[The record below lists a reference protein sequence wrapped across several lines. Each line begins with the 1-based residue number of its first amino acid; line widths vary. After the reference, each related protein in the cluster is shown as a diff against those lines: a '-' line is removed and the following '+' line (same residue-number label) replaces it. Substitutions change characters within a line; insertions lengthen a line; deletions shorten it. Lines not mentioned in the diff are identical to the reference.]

1 MFSSL
6 KVIVVGT
13 GLEESIV
20 AAAAARNGHTVLHID
35 SNDFYGGQW
44 SAFTFDGIQKWVE
57 ENQPRSDSNEGQSE
71 VDESLSSFLK
81 DGESLV
87 RVGKSGS
94 SSSPSFSN
102 VKQKWFV
109 PEKSETQAANVA
121 EPEKPKEE
129 NEEQN
134 RDQDLATEELK
145 PAPAKAENTVK
156 VSVDREAILTQ
167 AKRFSLDLMPHLLF
181 ARGSMV
187 ELLIKSNISRY
198 TEFKSV
204 SRVLTVLNGI
214 LEHVPSSRSDV
225 FTTKHISVIE
235 KRILMKFINF
245 CVNYEATPD
254 AFEAFRDKTFHEF
267 LRHEKLTPNLIHFVL
282 NSIAMV
288 DKTTGCIDGLAA
300 TQKFL
305 LSLGRFGN
313 SPFLWPMY
321 GSGELPQAFCRLC
334 AVFGGVY
341 YLDRPVDAVVVN
353 KDNSVAAIVSRGQ
366 RIECNFLVVNSKL
379 CPDELKGDFKNE
391 TVSRKICLLS
401 DTVMPTDSG
410 EPLTFLSLGPD
421 VTKTENFA
429 FAQEVGYSGA
439 VTPRGV
445 FCLHL
450 TTRSGETRGGLD
462 NGLEILVPDK
472 EKLIWSLDFESHSE
486 IFADAASSSKL
497 SNLFLTSGPV
507 FELDF
512 DSTIDRARK
521 LFEHIFGEEEFL
533 PRAPEPEEII
543 LGGDDEPQ
551 QPEAHS
557 ESGDAQAGEET
568 SVQGR
573 SDDASP
579 AEGHQVEQE

>member
-1 MFSSL
+1 MSL
-6 KVIVVGT
+6 KQVIVVGT

-44 SAFTFDGIQKWVE
+44 SAFTLDGIQKWIE
-57 ENQPRSDSNEGQSE
+57 EQQRGHDL
-71 VDESLSSFLK
+71 DETHPGEDLSPFLK
-81 DGESLV
+81 EGESLV
-87 RVGKSGS
+87 RVGKLTTSSTFSG
-94 SSSPSFSN
+94 

-109 PEKSETQAANVA
+109 PAKSQPQAADPEEVQDGKEGEERDLGGGLEA
-121 EPEKPKEE
+121 EEVPK
-129 NEEQN
+129 
-134 RDQDLATEELK
+134 
-145 PAPAKAENTVK
+145 KAESSSK
-156 VSVDREAILTQ
+156 GSVDQESILSL
-167 AKRFSLDLMPHLLF
+167 AKRYSLDLMPHLLF
-181 ARGSMV
+181 SRGSMV

-245 CVNYEATPD
+245 CVNYDATPEV
-254 AFEAFRDKTFHEF
+254 FEAFRDKTFHEF

-288 DKTTGCIDGLAA
+288 GKDTGCIDGLAA

-341 YLDRPVDAVVVN
+341 YLDRQIDAIVVD
-353 KDNSVAAIVSRGQ
+353 KDGSVAAILSRGQ
-366 RIECNFLVVNSKL
+366 RIDCKYLLVNSKL
-379 CPDELKGDFKNE
+379 CPDELKGDFANE

-401 DTVMPTDSG
+401 DTVMASDSG
-410 EPLTFLSLGPD
+410 EPLSFLSLGPD
-421 VTKTENFA
+421 VTRSKDFA

-439 VTPRGV
+439 VTPRGI

-450 TTRSGETRGGLD
+450 TTRFDETRDGVD
-462 NGLEILVPDK
+462 NCLEILVPDK
-472 EKLIWSLDFESHSE
+472 EKLIWSLDFESHTE
-486 IFADAASSSKL
+486 IFADAASSSRL
-497 SNLFLTSGPV
+497 SNLFLTSGPT

-521 LFEHIFGEEEFL
+521 LFLLIFGDEEFL

-543 LGGDDEPQ
+543 LGGDDDPQ
-551 QPEAHS
+551 QPEATTGVVQS
-557 ESGDAQAGEET
+557 EEET
-568 SVQGR
+568 SVEAAKVGDATGSTEAIGQQGEE
-573 SDDASP
+573 D
-579 AEGHQVEQE
+579 